1 MGCIVE
7 PGWVKNGVRVHQS
20 LYPLYIG
27 RKECR
32 GTLFPACYKGG
43 DVILNSVILH

>member
-1 MGCIVE
+1 ME
-7 PGWVKNGVRVHQS
+7 PEWVKDGVRVHQS

-32 GTLFPACYKGG
+32 DALFLACYKG
-43 DVILNSVILH
+43 VISY